1 MSQTDTTTTKKGL
14 TTKQTSAA
22 QMLAEGTTAMAA
34 AERVGVSRETL
45 QRWKKLPDFQATIRE
60 MEDTA
65 YDESLRMLK
74 RTARGAIS
82 CLLRNMNDAKP
93 YTQVAAAS
101 KLLDLGIE
109 VHKVAELEREVAELK
124 TLLQAREWQQ

>member
-14 TTKQTSAA
+14 TTKQSQAA
-22 QMLAEGTTAMAA
+22 QLIAEGVTAIAA

-45 QRWKKLPDFQATIRE
+45 QRWKRLEDFQAAIRE
-60 MEDTA
+60 MEDVA
-65 YDESLRMLK
+65 YDESMRMLK
-74 RTARGAIS
+74 RASRAAVS
-82 CLLRNMNDAKP
+82 CLLRNMNDAKG
-93 YTQVAAAS
+93 YVQVAAAS

-124 TLLQAREWQQ
+124 QLLLAKDVQ